1 MEMIDNKKQIE
12 ATMQNAWL
20 AFSQYKKLPLKRRG
34 ELLRAI
40 AAEIEN
46 LGDELLQVCMQESN
60 LAEARLKGER
70 ARTIFQL
77 NSYADACE
85 RGDWLEARIDT
96 SDSKRT
102 PPKPDVRKMLV
113 PLGPVVVFGASNF
126 PFAYSTAGGDTASA
140 LAAGCPVIVKGH
152 PAHPKTSALVAG
164 AIDKAVAKCGLP
176 SGIFAHIPGSNN
188 EIGKELVAHPHTK
201 AVGFT
206 GSYQGGRAIWEIANQ
221 RAAPIPVFA
230 EMSSINPVYLFAE
243 KLSQNAEESARSL
256 AGSILLGAGQFCTN
270 PGIIVAIAGAELDLF
285 TATLAGE
292 IKKALPVNM
301 LHPGIAKNYR
311 ESRTKILHQAAVK
324 IIAETEAPASDLQ
337 DIPTVASVTGTS
349 FLTNAVLKTEVFG
362 SFSLIV
368 ACKNKEEMMEVA
380 KDMEGQ
386 LTSTLMATVNDIKE
400 NDALV
405 EEIKNHCGRL
415 IINNVPTGVE
425 VVMGMQHGGPWPSTT
440 DSRFSSVGA
449 DAIKR
454 FARPLSFQNWPD
466 ELLPDELKNSNP
478 LGITRTVNNL
488 PTKEPVIISE

>member
-1 MEMIDNKKQIE
+1 MEMTEHKKQIE
-12 ATMQNAWL
+12 ATMQNAWR
-20 AFSQYKKLPLKRRG
+20 AFSVYKKFPLKRRSA
-34 ELLRAI
+34 LLRAI
-40 AAEIEN
+40 AVEIEN

-96 SDSKRT
+96 SDLKRT
-102 PPKPDVRKMLV
+102 PPKPDLRKMLV

-140 LAAGCPVIVKGH
+140 LAAGCPVVVKGH
-152 PAHPKTSALVAG
+152 PAHPKTSALVAE
-164 AIDKAVAKCGLP
+164 AIHKAIVKCGLP
-176 SGIFAHIPGSNN
+176 AGVFAHIPGSSN
-188 EIGKELVAHPHTK
+188 EVGKELVLHPYTK

-206 GSYQGGRAIWEIANQ
+206 GSYHGGKAIWEMANQ
-221 RAAPIPVFA
+221 RTEPIPVFA
-230 EMSSINPVYLFAE
+230 EMSSINPVYLFPE
-243 KLSQNAEESARSL
+243 KLLLNAADLARSL

-270 PGIIVAIAGAELDLF
+270 PGIIVAPAGAELETF
-285 TATLAGE
+285 TNTLADE
-292 IKKALPVNM
+292 IKKASPATM

-311 ESRTKILHQAAVK
+311 ESRAKILQLAAVK
-324 IIAETEAPASDLQ
+324 IIAETGSPATEIQ
-337 DIPTVASVTGTS
+337 DIPTIASVTGAA
-349 FLTNAVLKTEVFG
+349 FLSNAVLKTEVFG

-368 ACKNKEEMMEVA
+368 SCKDKEEMMAVA
-380 KDMEGQ
+380 KNMEGQ
-386 LTSTLMATVNDIKE
+386 LTSTLMATVDDIKE
-400 NDALV
+400 NEVMV

-415 IINNVPTGVE
+415 IVNNVPTGVE

-466 ELLPDELKNSNP
+466 ELLPDELKNNNP
-478 LGITRTVNNL
+478 IGITRTVNNL
-488 PTKEPVIISE
+488 PTKEPVVVSE